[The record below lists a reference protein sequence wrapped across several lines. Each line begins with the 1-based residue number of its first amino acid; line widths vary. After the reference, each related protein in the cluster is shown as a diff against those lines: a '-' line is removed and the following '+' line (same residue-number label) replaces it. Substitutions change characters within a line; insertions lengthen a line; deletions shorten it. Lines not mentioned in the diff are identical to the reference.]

1 MAASTYLRFLPEVLR
16 GDGEGGF
23 LDLYLRIFEA
33 MLSGRDDV
41 PPGQNIPALE
51 RTIASLPT
59 LFDPSLT
66 PVQPQVPGAPPGTPL
81 TSPFLDFLG
90 RWVALTFD
98 QNWDIAKRRE
108 WLRQIVPLYKRR
120 GTRAG
125 LDAYLTMFVGN
136 QAFVEELPGGF
147 IVGSKAN
154 ATVGVNSF
162 IAGAPAYFF
171 RVRINHGFA
180 PDPFDITTW
189 KNLRRGTA
197 AIVDQEKPAHT
208 YYTLRA
214 ATPGIIVGG
223 PKYGGSQA
231 ADPAARN
238 RGRATVGKDT
248 LLWQDSKPNGTSG

>member
-1 MAASTYLRFLPEVLR
+1 VAASEYLRFLPEVLR

-23 LDLYLRIFEA
+23 LDLYLRVFEA
-33 MLSGRDDV
+33 LLTGRADV
-41 PPGQNIPALE
+41 PAGQNVPALE
-51 RTIASLPT
+51 QTIAALPT
-59 LFDPSLT
+59 MFDPSLT
-66 PVQPQVPGAPPGTPL
+66 PVQPQAAGAPPGAPL
-81 TSPFLDFLG
+81 VSPFLDFLG

-98 QNWDIAKRRE
+98 QNWTIDKRRE

-136 QAFVEELPGGF
+136 QAHVEELSGGF
-147 IVGSKAN
+147 IVGSQPN
-154 ATVGVNSF
+154 ATVGVNTF

-171 RVRINHGFA
+171 RVRINYGFS

-197 AIVDQEKPAHT
+197 AIVDLEKPAHT

-223 PKYGGSQA
+223 AKFGGSQA
-231 ADPAARN
+231 ADPAARGK
-238 RGRATVGKDT
+238 GRATVGGDT
-248 LLWQDSKPNGTSG
+248 LIWQDSNQIGTSG